1 MKIEILDLGIN
12 NLRSLTTGLKALS
25 SVDLVVIDDAI
36 KSKSPDLIV
45 LPGVGA
51 FGEAMSRICER
62 SFDSLIKD
70 HIVKGNKI
78 FGVCLGMQLL
88 FEESDESP
96 NCSGLGIFSGRVKRL
111 NSNARVPNVGWL
123 EAKYSPNQNWLTK
136 LEMNEYYFI
145 HSFATVPSDAS
156 EILAKSV
163 HGGEEFVSAVISERA
178 LGVQFH
184 PEKSSAA
191 GEELLSG
198 VLTWADNVKS

>member
-1 MKIEILDLGIN
+1 MKIEVLDLGIN
-12 NLRSLTTGLKALS
+12 NLKSLTTALKSLS
-25 SVDLVVIDDAI
+25 NIDLKVIDDA
-36 KSKSPDLIV
+36 SQGENPELLI

-51 FGEAMSRICER
+51 FGEAMKRIRER
-62 SFDSLIKD
+62 SFDSLIID

-96 NCSGLGIFSGRVKRL
+96 NCSGLGIFSGGVKRL
-111 NSNARVPNVGWL
+111 NRNARVPNVGWL
-123 EAKYSPNQNWLTK
+123 EAKYAPNPNWITN
-136 LEMNEYYFI
+136 LEKHEYYFV
-145 HSFATVPSDAS
+145 HSYAAVPSNAA

-163 HGGEEFVSAVISERA
+163 HGGEEFASAVISDRA
-178 LGVQFH
+178 FGVQFH

-198 VLTWADNVKS
+198 LVCWTSNAKN